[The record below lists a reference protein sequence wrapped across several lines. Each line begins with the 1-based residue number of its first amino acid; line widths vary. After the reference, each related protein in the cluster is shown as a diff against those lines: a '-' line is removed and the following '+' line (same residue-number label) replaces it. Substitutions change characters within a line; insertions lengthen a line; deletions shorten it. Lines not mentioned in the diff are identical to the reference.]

1 MSVVPLPPVLAPG
14 FAELLQGGAPVGL
27 AVSGGGDSIAL
38 LHLAA
43 AIGGQISVASVDH
56 GLRADSAAEC
66 AMVAN
71 ICVGYGLPHQTVKW
85 TGWDRR
91 GNLQDHA
98 RRARYGLLADWA
110 RGAGLADIALGH
122 TADDQ
127 AETVVMALAR
137 GAGVDGLAGMA
148 AVTCRDGLRYHR
160 PLLQVTRAALRAYL
174 VATGRVWCD
183 DPSNDDPGYERIRIR
198 QAVDTLAE
206 LGLTSQTLG
215 QVAQHMATA
224 AAALDRGTADLAA
237 AVMMQ
242 QGGDVLI
249 TLTLRDLSREQARRL
264 VLAAMERVH
273 RRMTPPRKDE
283 QQRLMQSLL
292 HGQGVTLGGCLMT
305 FDGPVLRISREP
317 QAVAQLAT
325 PTTALWDARW
335 QLSGPHAP
343 DLQLRA
349 LGAGI
354 DLCCDWRASGL
365 PRRSLQ
371 ATPAVWR
378 DQTLVSAPLAGFG
391 RDWSAQIVAN

>member
-1 MSVVPLPPVLAPG
+1 MLAPG
-14 FAELLQGGAPVGL
+14 FAQLLQGGTPVGL

-43 AIGGQISVASVDH
+43 GIGGRISVASVDH
-56 GLRADSAAEC
+56 GLRPESAAEC
-66 AMVAN
+66 AMVAD
-71 ICVGYGLPHQTVKW
+71 ICTSYGLPHQTLKW

-91 GNLQDHA
+91 GNLQDQA

-110 RGAGLADIALGH
+110 RAAGVANIALGH

-127 AETVVMALAR
+127 AETIVMALAR
-137 GAGVDGLAGMA
+137 GAGVGGLAGMA
-148 AVTCRDGLRYHR
+148 AVMSRDGLHYHR
-160 PLLQVTRAALRAYL
+160 PLLQVTRVALRAYL

-183 DPSNDDPGYERIRIR
+183 DPSNDDPAYERIRIR
-198 QAVDTLAE
+198 QAADTLAE

-224 AAALDRGTADLAA
+224 TEALDRGTADLAA
-237 AVMMQ
+237 AVMMPQ
-242 QGGDVLI
+242 SGDVLI
-249 TLTLRDLSREQARRL
+249 MLALRDLSHEQARRL

-273 RRMTPPRKDE
+273 RRITPPRKDE
-283 QQRLMQSLL
+283 QQRLMHALL
-292 HGQGVTLGGCLMT
+292 QGQGVTLGGCLMT
-305 FDGPVLRISREP
+305 FDGPVLRVSREP
-317 QAVAQLAT
+317 QAVAQIVT

-335 QLSGPHAP
+335 RLSGPHAP

-354 DLCCDWRASGL
+354 ELCCDWRRSGL

-391 RDWSAQIVAN
+391 GDWSAQIVAD

>member
-1 MSVVPLPPVLAPG
+1 MSVAPLPPVLAPG
-14 FAELLQGGAPVGL
+14 FAQLLQGGTPVGL

-43 AIGGQISVASVDH
+43 AIGGRISVASVDH
-56 GLRADSAAEC
+56 GLRPESAAEC
-66 AMVAN
+66 AMVAD
-71 ICVGYGLPHQTVKW
+71 ICTSYGLPHQTLKW

-91 GNLQDHA
+91 GNLQDQA

-110 RGAGLADIALGH
+110 RAAGVANIALGH

-127 AETVVMALAR
+127 AETIVMALAR
-137 GAGVDGLAGMA
+137 GAGVGGLAGMA
-148 AVTCRDGLRYHR
+148 AVMSRDGLHYHR
-160 PLLQVTRAALRAYL
+160 PLLQVTRGALRAYL

-183 DPSNDDPGYERIRIR
+183 DPSNDDPAYERIRIR
-198 QAVDTLAE
+198 QAADTLAE

-224 AAALDRGTADLAA
+224 TEALDRGTADLAA
-237 AVMMQ
+237 AVMMPQ
-242 QGGDVLI
+242 SGDVLI
-249 TLTLRDLSREQARRL
+249 MLALRDLSREQARRL

-273 RRMTPPRKDE
+273 RRITPPRKDE
-283 QQRLMQSLL
+283 QQRLMHALL
-292 HGQGVTLGGCLMT
+292 QGQGVTLGGCLMT
-305 FDGPVLRISREP
+305 FDGPVLRVSREP
-317 QAVAQLAT
+317 QAVAQIVT

-335 QLSGPHAP
+335 RLSGPHAP

-354 DLCCDWRASGL
+354 ELCCDWRRSGL

-391 RDWSAQIVAN
+391 GDWSAQIVAD

>member
-1 MSVVPLPPVLAPG
+1 
-14 FAELLQGGAPVGL
+14 
-27 AVSGGGDSIAL
+27 
-38 LHLAA
+38 
-43 AIGGQISVASVDH
+43 
-56 GLRADSAAEC
+56 
-66 AMVAN
+66 
-71 ICVGYGLPHQTVKW
+71 
-85 TGWDRR
+85 
-91 GNLQDHA
+91 
-98 RRARYGLLADWA
+98 
-110 RGAGLADIALGH
+110 
-122 TADDQ
+122 
-127 AETVVMALAR
+127 
-137 GAGVDGLAGMA
+137 
-148 AVTCRDGLRYHR
+148 
-160 PLLQVTRAALRAYL
+160 
-174 VATGRVWCD
+174 
-183 DPSNDDPGYERIRIR
+183 
-198 QAVDTLAE
+198 
-206 LGLTSQTLG
+206 
-215 QVAQHMATA
+215 MATA

-354 DLCCDWRASGL
+354 DLCCDWRTSGL

-391 RDWSAQIVAN
+391 RDWSAQIVAD